1 MSVVA
6 FIKRWALMV
15 SLVFGITSYMV
26 FANVPFLVPVG
37 DVVGPFLVDT
47 LPVVLFMLVSLVLST
62 IHWAFRILALIS
74 VLVYLIF
81 MYKLP
86 YVPYDK

>member
-1 MSVVA
+1 MANQLTTCRVCGNEIAKSTKKCPHCGRLLRKKFSLW
-6 FIKRWALMV
+6 FI
-15 SLVFGITSYMV
+15 
-26 FANVPFLVPVG
+26 PVIL
-37 DVVGPFLVDT
+37 F
-47 LPVVLFMLVSLVLST
+47 VLISFILFNL
-62 IHWAFRILALIS
+62 HWAFHILALIS

>member
-1 MSVVA
+1 MKKCPVCKKEIKPYSLTIRPPLRNTKKCPHCGRLLRKNFSVW
-6 FIKRWALMV
+6 FI
-15 SLVFGITSYMV
+15 
-26 FANVPFLVPVG
+26 
-37 DVVGPFLVDT
+37 
-47 LPVVLFMLVSLVLST
+47 PVVLFMLVSLVLST

-86 YVPYDK
+86 YIPYDK

>member
-1 MSVVA
+1 MKKCPVCKKEFNPYSLTIQSPLRNTKKCPHCGRLLRKKISVW
-6 FIKRWALMV
+6 FI
-15 SLVFGITSYMV
+15 
-26 FANVPFLVPVG
+26 
-37 DVVGPFLVDT
+37 
-47 LPVVLFMLVSLVLST
+47 PVVLFLLASLVLST
-62 IHWAFRILALIS
+62 MHWAFRILALIS

>member
-1 MSVVA
+1 MKKCPVCKKEIKPCSLTVRLPLRNTKKCPHCGRLLRKKISVW
-6 FIKRWALMV
+6 FI
-15 SLVFGITSYMV
+15 
-26 FANVPFLVPVG
+26 
-37 DVVGPFLVDT
+37 
-47 LPVVLFMLVSLVLST
+47 PVVLFMLVSLVLST
-62 IHWAFRILALIS
+62 IHWVFHILALIS